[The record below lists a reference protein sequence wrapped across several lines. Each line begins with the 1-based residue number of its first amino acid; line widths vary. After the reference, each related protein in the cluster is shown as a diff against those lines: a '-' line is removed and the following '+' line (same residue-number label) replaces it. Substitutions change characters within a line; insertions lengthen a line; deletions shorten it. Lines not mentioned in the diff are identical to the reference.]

1 MKIVLRRCAITALT
15 FSLFVGVTSIVC
27 PSSLA
32 AGAETKVHKPKEH
45 KSKDFKAE
53 DFADAQRLFDQYKK
67 YDLSNDMKLVD
78 LYSADATIEAGVE
91 RDRGDVRWQKLTR
104 DTFAKE
110 VENSFKDEHLS
121 SMKNA
126 ETFATPTFHEA
137 KHPVNGKPAVEVV
150 FHGTSGHASVK
161 VTWLLQP
168 GADGHMVIV
177 SERSVTYSKLKSKL
191 HGSCK

>member
-1 MKIVLRRCAITALT
+1 MKIALRKCSIALVACSFFACGSSS
-15 FSLFVGVTSIVC
+15 FSS
-27 PSSLA
+27 PSASA
-32 AGAETKVHKPKEH
+32 KEPSAKEH
-45 KSKDFKAE
+45 KSKDFAPQ
-53 DFADAQRLFDQYKK
+53 DFADAQRLFDQYKNF
-67 YDLSNDMKLVD
+67 DLSNDIKLVQ
-78 LYSADATIEAGVE
+78 LYAPEAVIEAGVE

-126 ETFATPTFHEA
+126 ETFGTPTFTEA
-137 KHPVNGKPAVEVV
+137 KHPTNGKPAIEVV

-168 GADGHMVIV
+168 AGDGHMIIV
-177 SERSVTYSKLKSKL
+177 SERSCTYSKLKSKL